1 MVWVVTSSFS
11 LARQTLDC
19 LDPRLLDP
27 LCHYLDRREESD
39 FQSGQFSVF
48 MILALRRGCTY
59 LDALLLMDP
68 AMGTARIL
76 GR

>member
-1 MVWVVTSSFS
+1 
-11 LARQTLDC
+11 
-19 LDPRLLDP
+19 
-27 LCHYLDRREESD
+27 
-39 FQSGQFSVF
+39 